1 MRETPSIAFPP
12 AGTGRRV
19 RPRLEPPAIASAM
32 ASLVGALMRAIT
44 ARELEERLRALEAR
58 FPNGKVS
65 P

>member
-1 MRETPSIAFPP
+1 M
-12 AGTGRRV
+12 V
-19 RPRLEPPAIASAM
+19 
-32 ASLVGALMRAIT
+32 SLVGALMRAIT